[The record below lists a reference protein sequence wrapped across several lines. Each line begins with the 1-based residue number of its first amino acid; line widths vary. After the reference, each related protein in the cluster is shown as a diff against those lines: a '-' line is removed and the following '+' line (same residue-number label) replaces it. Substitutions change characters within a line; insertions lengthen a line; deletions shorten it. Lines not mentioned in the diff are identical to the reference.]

1 MNMNEGTHCNGTKIW
16 RGPYWTNS
24 IVGEESFGIELAGR
38 DMTEDFALR
47 APEPPYWF
55 RPVMTERPVRP
66 RRPSLDNGG
75 ELDRIIDAW
84 HRDDCGNSLREFF
97 SVGLS
102 PDEADLVLEYELEL
116 ESWQDELNQWEL
128 ERERQRL
135 AQWPWEYARLVME
148 ARDGVA

>member
-1 MNMNEGTHCNGTKIW
+1 
-16 RGPYWTNS
+16 
-24 IVGEESFGIELAGR
+24 
-38 DMTEDFALR
+38 
-47 APEPPYWF
+47 
-55 RPVMTERPVRP
+55 VRP

-97 SVGLS
+97 SGVGLS
-102 PDEADLVLEYELEL
+102 ADEAALILEYELEL

-148 ARDGVA
+148 ARNDNP